1 MLEQFSEK
9 ETPRGWY
16 QLGMGSFC
24 SEGERWSNNWRL
36 DLGVK
41 MDRLLVNSLVP
52 ISVFDKGKG
61 H

>member
-1 MLEQFSEK
+1 MVS
-9 ETPRGWY
+9 GGAY

-41 MDRLLVNSLVP
+41 MDRLLYSSRVP
-52 ISVFDKGKG
+52 ISVSDEGKG
-61 H
+61 N

>member
-1 MLEQFSEK
+1 MVS
-9 ETPRGWY
+9 GGAY

-41 MDRLLVNSLVP
+41 MDRLLYSSWVL
-52 ISVFDKGKG
+52 IGVFDEGKG
-61 H
+61 R